1 MEPCTT
7 GTHFAKHASAS
18 VLAPYDLVHAGDG
31 ALGLDD
37 LISSAPLPRAA
48 TDSPM
53 VLNGLRLHCNGAP
66 ARETAAQLSASERRF
81 GLLEQSLCAPFR
93 SHDDYI
99 LELSDIETGIAPVDS
114 RTRATARKLV
124 QHAYGLRYLANAD
137 AAIEELDDGQLERAR
152 QASTVVAIAQQ
163 CGVPQVIGTLRYSVG
178 EQLSLFDF
186 FAPEPTTCWPHGFGK
201 PAEYTR
207 LAFHPVFDRMG
218 RAAGALQRDL
228 TRFYKLLVLRKL
240 VQRCSEEIL
249 DQGAR
254 VIYFIA
260 TPHVARF
267 LSAGGLRLELLP
279 GALAVESDLSRSVRD
294 AFPRYWRP
302 EQPDQQP
309 MPYLMG
315 TDLNEITLPIGRH
328 RIVVAPDNFL
338 RLAAMA
344 EDQLASAAA

>member
-7 GTHFAKHASAS
+7 GTHFAKQAYAAARASH
-18 VLAPYDLVHAGDG
+18 DLVHAGDG

-37 LISSAPLPRAA
+37 LISNAPLPHAA
-48 TDSPM
+48 ADSPIA
-53 VLNGLRLHCNGAP
+53 LNGLRLHCNGAP
-66 ARETAAQLSASERRF
+66 AHERAAQPSASERRF
-81 GLLEQSLCAPFR
+81 ASLAQSLCAPFR

-114 RTRATARKLV
+114 RTRATAYSLV
-124 QHAYGLRYLANAD
+124 QHAYGLRYLAD
-137 AAIEELDDGQLERAR
+137 ASIDQLDDGQRERAG

-178 EQLSLFDF
+178 QQLSLFDF
-186 FAPEPTTCWPHGFGK
+186 FAPEPTTCWPHEFGK

-254 VIYFIA
+254 AIYFIA
-260 TPHVARF
+260 TPHVQRF
-267 LSAGGLRLELLP
+267 LSAGGLRLEPLP
-279 GALAVESDLSRSVRD
+279 GALSVESDLSRSVRD

-309 MPYLMG
+309 IPYLMSA
-315 TDLNEITLPIGRH
+315 DLDEITVQIGRL
-328 RIVVAPDNFL
+328 RIIVAPDNSL

-344 EDQLASAAA
+344 DDQLGAAAA